1 MIFDEL
7 MLHDFGI
14 YAGQQTIKLTP
25 SSPKKPV
32 IMFYGLN
39 GCGKTT
45 ILEALQVVLFGH
57 QAPFLEGQNFN
68 QYMSQRIN
76 NRSQHGQASLRLD
89 FHRHENGQLVQY
101 RIYRIWKKTLS
112 GLKESLEVIKDGR
125 KNNLLSSRWDEYVEE
140 IISAR
145 LAHFFFFDGEKIE
158 EYASEAGAQQLISM
172 GLQRLL
178 GLDLITKST
187 QDLATLRR
195 RKLSQNI
202 DKNADDGLK
211 QEISQK
217 QETLAQLEEEKDKL
231 VAQKARIQTHEIDKY
246 QRESD
251 ALDKQY
257 KGLGKDLWERREEIK
272 NALFEKRAKKI
283 DNDVAIRGIISGAL
297 PLFLV
302 QDYFAEIEQRKRDL
316 ESKKLDALRFSI
328 LEDVEREI
336 SKFLKNTK
344 TDSGLAKKL
353 SNHIKTEKQSLASQG
368 SSETLA
374 VEERDFDLFDRET
387 LENEIKEAVGLL
399 DKAIKTG
406 HLIDEQ
412 VDDLATEEGSIPDSG
427 EVKDLTEKQT
437 EINGIL
443 TKAKMRLEKVDD
455 DLNLARGRIEKA
467 EKEID
472 SLSQQALE
480 MNIEGDR
487 QGKYLSRLDSANAI
501 LQTFSQ
507 KIIKS
512 KVEHIEQLI
521 LESYE
526 ALLRKENLLK
536 SISISPETLH
546 LSLDLMDGTVLA
558 NNQLSAGERQLLSI
572 SILWGLAKASSK
584 PFPMAVDTPFGRL
597 DSVHRS
603 KLVSNYFIHAS
614 HQIMLFSTDEEIV
627 GDYFDAISPNVSWI
641 YRLNYDNEHGS
652 TKIEVE
658 HEHS

>member
-14 YAGQQTIKLTP
+14 YAGQQIIKLTP

-57 QAPFLEGQNFN
+57 QAPFLEGQSFN

-89 FHRHENGQLVQY
+89 FHRHENGQLVRY
-101 RIYRIWKKTLS
+101 RIYRIWKKTSS
-112 GLKESLEVIKDGR
+112 GLKESIEVIKDGH
-125 KNNLLSSRWDEYVEE
+125 KNSLLSSRWNEYVEE

-145 LAHFFFFDGEKIE
+145 LAPFFFFDGEKIE
-158 EYASEAGAQQLISM
+158 EYASEAGAQQLIST

-178 GLDLITKST
+178 GLGLITRST

-195 RKLSQNI
+195 RKISQNI
-202 DKNADDGLK
+202 DKNADDNLK

>member
-25 SSPKKPV
+25 SSPQKPV

-45 ILEALQVVLFGH
+45 ILEALQIALFGH

-217 QETLAQLEEEKDKL
+217 QEDLAQLEREKDKL
-231 VAQKARIQTHEIDKY
+231 VTEKARIQTHEIDKY
-246 QRESD
+246 QREVD
-251 ALDKQY
+251 ALDIQY
-257 KGLGKDLWERREEIK
+257 KALGKDLWERREEIK
-272 NALFEKRAKKI
+272 TALFEKRAEKSG
-283 DNDVAIRGIISGAL
+283 NDVVVREIISGAL

-302 QDYFAEIEQRKRDL
+302 QDYFAEIEQHKKDL
-316 ESKKLDALRFSI
+316 ESKKIDALRLSI
-328 LEDVEREI
+328 LEDIEREI
-336 SKFLKNTK
+336 SKFLKNAK
-344 TDSGLAKKL
+344 TDSELAKKL
-353 SNHIKTEKQSLASQG
+353 SGHIKTKKQSLTTQD
-368 SSETLA
+368 SSGALA
-374 VEERDFDLFDRET
+374 VEGRDFDSFDRET
-387 LENEIKEAVGLL
+387 LENEIKEAVGSL
-399 DKAIKTG
+399 DKAIKAG

-427 EVKDLTEKQT
+427 EVKELTEKQT

-443 TKAKMRLEKVDD
+443 TKAKISLEKVND

-507 KIIKS
+507 KIVKS

-641 YRLNYDNEHGS
+641 YRLNYDNEHGI

-658 HEHS
+658 Q